1 MSSGEAAEGWY
12 VRSRGRVH
20 GPMSWDQLVSM
31 RLRGQLARFD
41 QLSRD
46 GRNWDPADSVE
57 ELFPRSAG
65 TPGAFVPPPG
75 ERKKNTGAG
84 AAAGTGSGSGRKKGA
99 APEEIGFLILDDEPG
114 PTGRRSSTSA
124 PAPAPAT
131 TGRGP
136 ASIPRPG
143 AADDPPVWFYA
154 DAGMPQGPVPLSQLK
169 DLADAGR
176 INPDSLYWRAGLDQ
190 WTAGNALPELAALWR
205 PQVDDGLGVSAGAGA
220 VNLPPRTRTDAPG
233 AAGPTTPLDPFAA
246 ASLAL
251 NLLCGLGNLAAVVV
265 AALALRRIGR
275 SNGSLRGRGFALAG
289 LAIGVVGAL
298 ASAFVLLRIFGGP
311 GASD

>member
-1 MSSGEAAEGWY
+1 MSSGEAADGWY

-46 GRNWDPADSVE
+46 GRTWDPADSVE
-57 ELFPRSAG
+57 ELFPRPG

-75 ERKKNTGAG
+75 ERNRNASTGT
-84 AAAGTGSGSGRKKGA
+84 GTGSGRRKGA
-99 APEEIGFLILDDEPG
+99 APEEVGFLILDDEPG

-124 PAPAPAT
+124 SAPAPAPAS

-136 ASIPRPG
+136 AAIPRPG
-143 AADDPPVWFYA
+143 PAEDPPVWFYA
-154 DAGMPQGPVPLSQLK
+154 DAGMPQGPVPLSELK
-169 DLADAGR
+169 DLAGAGR
-176 INPDSLYWRAGLDQ
+176 IHPDSLYWRAGLDV
-190 WTAGNALPELAALWR
+190 WTAGHALPELAALWR
-205 PQVDDGLGVSAGAGA
+205 TELNDGTGAGAGA
-220 VNLPPRTRTDAPG
+220 GTVTLPPRSRTDAPG
-233 AAGPTTPLDPFAA
+233 PAGPTRPLDPFAA

-251 NLLCGLGNLAAVVV
+251 NLLCGIGNLAAIVV
-265 AALALRRIGR
+265 AVLALRRIGR

-289 LAIGVVGAL
+289 LAIGLAGTL
-298 ASAFVLLRIFGGP
+298 ASALILFRILSGPAAGG
-311 GASD
+311 